1 MKKYY
6 KYHDSFMKIFFF
18 EDVQHLKMHILYR
31 NNINLFSKLYNYIR
45 NYNIMKLFL
54 ILF

>member
-6 KYHDSFMKIFFF
+6 KYNFIFMKIFFF

-31 NNINLFSKLYNYIR
+31 NNIYLFSKLYIR
-45 NYNIMKLFL
+45 NYNIIKIYL